1 MNKKNTIRLTE
12 SELKRIITESV
23 KNVLKEGKWDGD
35 GDYTKT
41 YEVKPGDP
49 KQYYSSNGTAVK
61 YHADDLRKIYKE
73 YIEISGKLKSAL
85 KGTLRN
91 VAEKAISKMES
102 AEKMV
107 KLTVNSSEV
116 MAPVESPIVNDY
128 KPGYYG
134 WDRYEFEPDYTKK
147 DKEHKAHLKQMADR
161 QHAIDN
167 HEKRMNKYYEDNMD
181 TFVDMARESE
191 WE

>member
-1 MNKKNTIRLTE
+1 M
-12 SELKRIITESV
+12 IIDTHI
-23 KNVLKEGKWDGD
+23 
-35 GDYTKT
+35 
-41 YEVKPGDP
+41 
-49 KQYYSSNGTAVK
+49 
-61 YHADDLRKIYKE
+61 HAFDEKI
-73 YIEISGKLKSAL
+73 
-85 KGTLRN
+85 
-91 VAEKAISKMES
+91 AEKAISKMES

-116 MAPVESPIVNDY
+116 MAPVESPIVRDVTNT
-128 KPGYYG
+128 G
-134 WDRYEFEPDYTKK
+134 WGRSTNYEFEPEYTKK

-161 QHAIDN
+161 QRAIDN